1 MYRIVKA
8 YPDLIEYREP
18 AAWYLEKA
26 YGIYS
31 NRVGTGAIG
40 FYGEQQIPDM
50 IEALYAEGM
59 DEEAFNL
66 QERFAWYKANNC
78 INATYPYG
86 SEFAYDNTGEEGA
99 FAAIQALTKYWPDSD
114 AAKNAYSA
122 MSMANHKT
130 RAMRGIQP
138 TWYQYADPVFIGGES
153 WWNFQYTA
161 SLAGS
166 IMDDWMRYEELEDG
180 DTTAWAARVNY
191 AAKISNFNAINM
203 GQISDKYV
211 GNVSWRYNMYKG
223 GYGAMNVNDGGTRVM
238 NNGWQDFSG
247 ESDEAC
253 TGSLLRISADVVNDP
268 IFGLYGYGANVT
280 ADETSYTVIPTDGFG
295 KRVNIL
301 DQKIYVETT
310 QDTITSAKF
319 AMDGSSIELNV
330 KGYTAASHVS
340 HIALSGA
347 GLKDGFYAIN
357 VNGEKVSQVYVKNN
371 EANATIT
378 MPAGETNVVTI
389 TADPNGENAAP
400 QAAIKV
406 SSDNLQAIVTYTLTG
421 RCLRRRLSRQQ
432 PDLSVGL

>member
-1 MYRIVKA
+1 MEATGFFNMYRIVKA
-8 YPDLIEYREP
+8 YPDLIEYRKP

-31 NRVGTGAIG
+31 NRVDTGAIG

-247 ESDEAC
+247 ESDEGLY
-253 TGSLLRISADVVNDP
+253 GSLLRISADVVNDP

-310 QDTITSAKF
+310 QDTITSA
-319 AMDGSSIELNV
+319 SSLW
-330 KGYTAASHVS
+330 TAA
-340 HIALSGA
+340 
-347 GLKDGFYAIN
+347 
-357 VNGEKVSQVYVKNN
+357 
-371 EANATIT
+371 
-378 MPAGETNVVTI
+378 P
-389 TADPNGENAAP
+389 
-400 QAAIKV
+400 
-406 SSDNLQAIVTYTLTG
+406 SS
-421 RCLRRRLSRQQ
+421 
-432 PDLSVGL
+432 

>member
-40 FYGEQQIPDM
+40 FYGEQQIPQM

-59 DEEAFNL
+59 TEEGDDL
-66 QERFAWYKANNC
+66 KQQFARYKGRNC
-78 INATYPYG
+78 VNSTYPYG

-99 FAAIQALTKYWPDSD
+99 FAAAKALAKYYPEDS
-114 AAKNAYSA
+114 AVGNVSRA

-130 RAMRGIQP
+130 RTMRGFQP

-166 IMDDWMRYEELEDG
+166 IMDDWMRYESNDG
-180 DTTAWAARVNY
+180 DSTAWAARVNY
-191 AAKISNFNAINM
+191 AAKLSNFNAINM
-203 GQISDKYV
+203 GQIAATYV

-247 ESDEAC
+247 ESDEGLY
-253 TGSLLRISADVVNDP
+253 GSLLRISADVTTDP
-268 IFGLYGYGANVT
+268 IFGLYGYGASVT
-280 ADETSYTVIPTDGFG
+280 KNGTSYSITPTDGFG
-295 KRVNIL
+295 KRVNLL
-301 DQKIYVETT
+301 DEKIYVETV
-310 QDTITSAKF
+310 QDSITSAVING
-319 AMDGSSIELNV
+319 DGSSIELRL
-330 KGYTAASHVS
+330 KGSPLRNTPLRSTSAAR
-340 HIALSGA
+340 A
-347 GLKDGFYAIN
+347 
-357 VNGEKVSQVYVKNN
+357 
-371 EANATIT
+371 
-378 MPAGETNVVTI
+378 
-389 TADPNGENAAP
+389 
-400 QAAIKV
+400 
-406 SSDNLQAIVTYTLTG
+406 
-421 RCLRRRLSRQQ
+421 
-432 PDLSVGL
+432 